1 MLQQTITVIQQGQ
14 QYIFQGNEPIILDD
28 PQTVWVVK
36 SGSLA
41 LFAIKVKH
49 GIPEGSRRYLF
60 SIGSGEAMFSTA
72 VSSQDEVRQILAVS
86 MEETE
91 LIRVSIEDFS
101 KSIANDDWAQPS
113 ALKGDGHRNATV
125 LLENWIHQLG
135 SVLSDFTPP
144 TLPAQLEGTNYFSL
158 GTGDIFQPQQGTVSW
173 VQIQQG
179 YARWMGFEE
188 LPLCLGDGILP
199 LDSCMWLQA
208 GETVELSSVNT
219 SAIRDVDTLIDSL
232 TLLATYFLGCIEM
245 LEQREVFAELRR
257 FEERER
263 LNYQVMEETLGELSS
278 VLQPRKTVFSPV
290 VTPTTSDPDQAVL
303 IAAGAVGRALGI
315 TIRPPAKSED
325 LKRVQDPLEAI
336 ARASQIRMRRIALTD
351 QWWKKDSGP
360 MLAYTVEDNR
370 PVALLPVSNSTYQ
383 IFDPASRTRIPVNA
397 RKAPKLDPTAY
408 IFYRPLP
415 DKKLKTLDLLK
426 FALRG
431 HFKELIVILLTG
443 IVTTVLGMLTPT
455 ATAILMDNAI
465 PDAKRE
471 LLVQIALGLLA
482 AALGGAI
489 FQLTQAFAI
498 IRLETFADSSTQA
511 AVWDRLLNLKAS
523 FFRSYSTG
531 DLNSRVN
538 AITQIREK
546 LSSTVLKTIFSSL
559 FSLLNLGLLFYY
571 NVSLALIACVVAIVN
586 IAVTIVSGILTLRQ
600 VRPMLE
606 IEGEIFGVMVQL
618 INGVAKLRVAVAEAR
633 AFAYWGKHYSQQLK
647 LMLSTQGIED
657 ILTVINKVLP
667 PLTNAALFWF
677 ATSLLQK
684 SQVPGGGL
692 SIGTFL
698 AFNVAYGTFISGAT
712 SLSGTIVD
720 VLEVLPLWNRAEPIL
735 LAAPELNSSK
745 TDPGRLSGRLVVDHV
760 VFRYRDDGPLT
771 LDDVTIR
778 AEAGEFI
785 AIVGPS
791 GSGKSTLLRLLLGF
805 DFPESGTIYYD
816 GQDLAGLDVHA
827 VRRQLGVVM
836 QNSRM
841 MSGSI
846 FENIASG
853 ALITMDEAWE
863 AARASGLAD
872 DIDAMPMGMHTVV
885 SEGGSNLSGGQRQ
898 RLLIARALVLKPRIL
913 LFDEATSALDN
924 RTQAI
929 VSQSLE
935 RLQVTR
941 IAIAH
946 RLSTIRNANRI
957 YVLQGG
963 RVVQQG
969 SFEQLAN
976 QQGLFAQLIARQML

>member
-1 MLQQTITVIQQGQ
+1 MLGSKETVITRNET
-14 QYIFQGNEPIILDD
+14 YIFKGNEPILLDEV
-28 PQTVWVVK
+28 QTVWIVK

-41 LFAIKVKH
+41 LFAIKVEH
-49 GIPEGSRRYLF
+49 GIPVGSRRYLF
-60 SIGSGEAMFSTA
+60 NIASGEAMFST
-72 VSSQDEVRQILAVS
+72 VSGSQDEVRQILAVS

-91 LIRVSIEDFS
+91 LIRVSIEDFG
-101 KSIANDDWAQPS
+101 KWIAD
-113 ALKGDGHRNATV
+113 GDCKAV
-125 LLENWIHQLG
+125 VMIENWIHQLS
-135 SVLSDFTPP
+135 SVLSHISAP
-144 TLPAQLEGTNYFSL
+144 TIPVQPESKNYFCLKS
-158 GTGDIFQPQQGTVSW
+158 GDIFQPPQGTIAW

-179 YARWMGFEE
+179 SVRWMGFEE
-188 LPLCLGDGILP
+188 LLLLPESGMLP
-199 LDSCMWLQA
+199 LDGSMWLQA
-208 GETVELSSVNT
+208 SDTVEICSENT
-219 SAIRDVDTLIDSL
+219 SKIQDADTLIESL
-232 TLLATYFLGCIEM
+232 ALLASYFLRCVEL
-245 LEQREVFAELRR
+245 LEQREMVAEVHR
-257 FEERER
+257 FQERER
-263 LNYQVMEETLGELSS
+263 LNYYLMEETLGELSS

-290 VTPTTSDPDQAVL
+290 ETVTSDPAQGEGIGPLL

-315 TIRPPAKSED
+315 TIRPPARSEN
-325 LKRVQDPLEAI
+325 LMRVQDPLEAI
-336 ARASQIRMRRIALTD
+336 ARASQIRVRWITLTD
-351 QWWKKDSGP
+351 RWWQKDSGP
-360 MLAYTVEDNR
+360 MLAYTLDER
-370 PVALLPVSNSTYQ
+370 PVALLPVSDTSYEIFEPSEQ
-383 IFDPASRTRIPVNA
+383 IRVPVNA
-397 RKAPKLDPTAY
+397 RNAAKLSPTACV
-408 IFYRPLP
+408 FYRPLP

-431 HFKELIVILLTG
+431 HFKEIVVIVLTG
-443 IVTTVLGMLTPT
+443 IAIALLGMLTPT
-455 ATAILMDNAI
+455 ATAILIDNAI

-471 LLVQIALGLLA
+471 LLVQISLGLLA
-482 AALGGAI
+482 AAFGETI

-498 IRLETFADSSTQA
+498 IRVETFADSSTQA
-511 AVWDRLLNLKAS
+511 GVWDRLLNLQAS
-523 FFRSYSTG
+523 FFRQYSIG

-538 AITQIREK
+538 AISQIREK
-546 LSSTVLKTIFSSL
+546 LGGTVLKTLFSSL

-571 NVSLALIACVVAIVN
+571 NTSLALLACVVAFIN
-586 IAVTIVSGILTLRQ
+586 IAITIISGILTLRK

-606 IEGEIFGVMVQL
+606 LEGQLFGVMVQL
-618 INGVAKLRVAVAEAR
+618 INGVAKLRVAVAETR
-633 AFAYWGKHYSQQLK
+633 AFAYWGKQYSHQLK
-647 LMLSTQGIED
+647 LMFSTQTIED
-657 ILTVINKVLP
+657 NLNVINKVLP

-677 ATSLLQK
+677 ATSLLQQ
-684 SQVPGGGL
+684 SQSQGGGL
-692 SIGTFL
+692 SVGTFV

-712 SLSGTIVD
+712 SLSGTMIE
-720 VLEVLPLWNRAEPIL
+720 VLQVLPLWERAQPIL
-735 LAAPELNSSK
+735 LATPELNASK
-745 TDPGRLSGRLVVDHV
+745 TDPGRLLGRVVIDHV

-771 LDDVTIR
+771 LDDVNIR
-778 AEAGEFI
+778 IEPGEFV

-791 GSGKSTLLRLLLGF
+791 GSGKSTLFRLLLGF

-872 DIDAMPMGMHTVV
+872 DIEAMPMGMHTIV
-885 SEGGSNLSGGQRQ
+885 SEGGTNLSGGQRQ

-929 VSQSLE
+929 ISDRLE

-957 YVLQGG
+957 YVLESG
-963 RVVQQG
+963 RIVQQG
-969 SFEQLAN
+969 RFEELAN
-976 QQGLFAQLIARQML
+976 QQGLFAQLMARQML